1 MIVSRSARHIQHS
14 GRGRHAIRRAG
25 LFEEAARLRHAH
37 RMLPRGVHRTRVS
50 EIRSFRVRGRVAATR
65 PGTLWSASW
74 P

>member
-1 MIVSRSARHIQHS
+1 
-14 GRGRHAIRRAG
+14 
-25 LFEEAARLRHAH
+25 
-37 RMLPRGVHRTRVS
+37 MLPRGVHRTRVS